1 MLDGHA
7 RSQTAGLAK
16 HELYH
21 FSMDDSAVFHM
32 FITWLYADE
41 LMLPPHHGKSQLETA
56 TKPEDLHTIRMVK
69 GITRNLGYSNAK
81 ILYAM
86 DDLRCIQLY
95 EFGVTH
101 KIPGL
106 SNAALAALAVRN
118 EELGCTTALSAVR
131 LALELRP
138 QAPQLY
144 NYLVAEASR
153 KLHSGDVKPSIV
165 DFPRN
170 FVQKVLKRTLRG
182 ANRIDQDGEQ
192 STTHWAWSMR
202 DFYIPEVSP
211 PRARRARAFVG
222 CPDPERLLSLKK
234 NEAIAH
240 LLVGPWQVKMTAHQQ
255 LLSRYSL
262 YFRKALLGAFA
273 EGSSKVVLLDEENVL
288 DVSLF
293 LDWLYT
299 SRLVFPGLSDF
310 EKYSDYIRDAG
321 GVEDG
326 MDLDDSDAKRASQRN
341 VRHEAES
348 SGDDVS
354 RTSEMR
360 SERAEKLAEDSYD
373 KVRPHANLAF
383 SSILDLYIFA
393 DRRGVQALQN
403 DIMNRLAA
411 WREAGFPLLSASVSR
426 VNQAYEFLPPKS
438 PMLRYLVE
446 EAGFCWGQNISSTD
460 RLSEYPSHFVVAVLQ
475 TMLESGRLRNEI
487 QMPSWRKDL
496 CSLHEHTG
504 EPEVV
509 EEETCMLSLMTW
521 HKKMCMKEGRDMEP
535 VKR

>member
-1 MLDGHA
+1 MLEGHA
-7 RSQTAGLAK
+7 RSYTAGLAK

-32 FITWLYADE
+32 FVTWLYADE
-41 LMLPPHHGKSQLETA
+41 LMLPLHYGKSQLETA
-56 TKPEDLHTIRMVK
+56 TKPEDLHTTRMVK

-144 NYLVAEASR
+144 SYLVAEASR

-202 DFYIPEVSP
+202 DFYVPEVSP

-222 CPDPERLLSLKK
+222 CPNPERLLSLKE

-240 LLVGPWQVKMTAHQQ
+240 LLVGPRQVRMTAHQQ
-255 LLSRYSL
+255 LLGRYSL

-299 SRLVFPGLSDF
+299 SRLVSPGLSDF
-310 EKYSDYIRDAG
+310 EKYSDYIRVAG

-326 MDLDDSDAKRASQRN
+326 MDLDDGSDNSDAERASQRN
-341 VRHEAES
+341 VGQSHESETAESADSDSDSEAES

-354 RTSEMR
+354 RTSETR
-360 SERAEKLAEDSYD
+360 SERTEKLAEDSYD

-403 DIMNRLAA
+403 DIMTRLAA
-411 WREAGFPLLSASVSR
+411 WREVGFPLLSASVSR

-446 EAGFCWGQNISSTD
+446 EAGFCWDN
-460 RLSEYPSHFVVAVLQ
+460 A
-475 TMLESGRLRNEI
+475 
-487 QMPSWRKDL
+487 
-496 CSLHEHTG
+496 
-504 EPEVV
+504 
-509 EEETCMLSLMTW
+509 
-521 HKKMCMKEGRDMEP
+521 
-535 VKR
+535 